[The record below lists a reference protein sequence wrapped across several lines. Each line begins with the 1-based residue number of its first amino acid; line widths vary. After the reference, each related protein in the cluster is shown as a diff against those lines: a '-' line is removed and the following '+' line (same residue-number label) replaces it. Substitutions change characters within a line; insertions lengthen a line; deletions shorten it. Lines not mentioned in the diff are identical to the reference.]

1 MSKFVSMG
9 LYEQYKKQVWDL
21 SLAVQTIGVGSDQ
34 NNLCLTDA
42 EIGERL
48 GLETEVVTEIRCIA
62 ENDLI
67 PMKDYFDAEDIK
79 ELRFKS
85 IKKQP

>member
-1 MSKFVSMG
+1 ME
-9 LYEQYKKQVWDL
+9 LYERYKKQVWDL
-21 SLAVQTIGVGSDQ
+21 SLAVQTIGSDQ

-48 GLETEVVTEIRCIA
+48 GLETEVVTEIRCIS
-62 ENDLI
+62 ENELI
-67 PMKDYFDAEDIK
+67 PMQGYFDAEERK
-79 ELRFKS
+79 ELRFNS

>member
-1 MSKFVSMG
+1 MSEPITPE
-9 LYEQYKKQVWDL
+9 LYEQYKQRVWDL
-21 SLAVQTIGVGSDQ
+21 SLAVQTLGPNQ
-34 NNLCLTDA
+34 NNECLSDA

-48 GLETEVVTEIRCIA
+48 GLEAAVVTEIRCIA

-67 PMKDYFDAEDIK
+67 PLQAYFDADDRK

-85 IKKQP
+85 IKKKP